1 MTDYK
6 KLSYI
11 LKRKF
16 LVFGRREL
24 IIELSQNIKL
34 ERLELIS
41 DPYNLF

>member
-6 KLSYI
+6 KLSDI

-34 ERLELIS
+34 ERLGLIS
-41 DPYNLF
+41 DPSNLF